1 MVPVKSLGELR
12 GYSGCFYERDGEKG
26 VLKISQQTF
35 PKKLLDE
42 YGIGF
47 GVFSFL
53 LARDLRS
60 STRTKNKE
68 VAVSRVGRFTGVALN
83 PD

>member
-26 VLKISQQTF
+26 ILKISQQTVA
-35 PKKLLDE
+35 KKMADE
-42 YGIGF
+42 YGIEF
-47 GVFSFL
+47 GVFRYL

-60 STRTKNKE
+60 STRTTHQG
-68 VAVSRVGRFTGVALN
+68 SGRFASW
-83 PD
+83 